1 MDETELSS
9 FLKNKIEST
18 ASLKELYQ
26 INRKKIPKKRKHSTK
41 KERLKLK
48 QKNYQNALILIDQ
61 GFDRQ
66 YISEL
71 YGIKKNSLD
80 KAVYKRSNGQRNY
93 PEQKGRKILE
103 KEKYLLFISQLLNE
117 SSPKRLLFARDIRQK
132 LLVRFEEL
140 LHIKLSLVTIQKW
153 IWNSGF
159 SWKKTSKLC
168 SLINDK
174 DQIEHR
180 KEIALKFAT
189 LLKNKRKIVYIDEN
203 GLNESMTPHYCYS
216 KKSQSSLVLSFKK
229 KQKT

>member
-80 KAVYKRSNGQRNY
+80 KAVYKRRNGQRNY

-103 KEKYLLFISQLLNE
+103 KEKYLLFISQEN
-117 SSPKRLLFARDIRQK
+117 SPKRLLFARDIRQN
-132 LLVRFEEL
+132 LRVRFEEL
-140 LHIKLSLVTIQKW
+140 SHIKLSLVTIQKW

-159 SWKKTSKLC
+159 SWKK
-168 SLINDK
+168 IQN
-174 DQIEHR
+174 
-180 KEIALKFAT
+180 
-189 LLKNKRKIVYIDEN
+189 
-203 GLNESMTPHYCYS
+203 
-216 KKSQSSLVLSFKK
+216 
-229 KQKT
+229 